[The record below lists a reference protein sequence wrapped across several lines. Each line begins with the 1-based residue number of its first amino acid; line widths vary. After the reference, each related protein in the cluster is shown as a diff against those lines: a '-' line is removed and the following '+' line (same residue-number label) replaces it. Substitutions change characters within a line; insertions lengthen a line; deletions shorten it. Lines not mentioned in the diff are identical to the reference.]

1 MVALANTRYAPAPRG
16 SRSFYRGKMR
26 RTPRVAM
33 LLDRGIPP
41 RPRPPRHTFRRRSPT
56 ARAGALASPP
66 GSLGRT
72 PPSVDRTGI
81 TSDRPVLRTA
91 PGSPGHPPTPA
102 PRTNLPPLRALVR
115 RAAMPGST
123 PFAPSP
129 GNGNRSHASVLPPAR
144 LLRSLRN
151 PASYALGDNP
161 RGRYFPT
168 VPVCRKNRTH
178 ATEIGHKPGSMP
190 G

>member
-1 MVALANTRYAPAPRG
+1 MTLPISVTRQPSWSLTPTMRRPKYLAMRMVALAYTRYAPAPRG
-16 SRSFYRGKMR
+16 SRSFYRVRMLRSRHASG
-26 RTPRVAM
+26 TPRPAGV
-33 LLDRGIPP
+33 R
-41 RPRPPRHTFRRRSPT
+41 RPRPSLRTLAVAPPRL
-56 ARAGALASPP
+56 RAGALAAPP

-72 PPSVDRTGI
+72 PPSADRTGI

-129 GNGNRSHASVLPPAR
+129 AAGNRSHASVLPPGR
-144 LLRSLRN
+144 LLRSLR
-151 PASYALGDNP
+151 D
-161 RGRYFPT
+161 
-168 VPVCRKNRTH
+168 
-178 ATEIGHKPGSMP
+178 PGIVRVRR
-190 G
+190 

>member
-1 MVALANTRYAPAPRG
+1 MWRPKYLAMRMVALAYTRYAPAPRG
-16 SRSFYRGKMR
+16 SRSFYRGLMR

-33 LLDRGIPP
+33 LLDRGNPP

-72 PPSVDRTGI
+72 PPSDDRTGI

-102 PRTNLPPLRALVR
+102 PRTILPPLRALVR
-115 RAAMPGST
+115 RAAMPGYP

-129 GNGNRSHASVLPPAR
+129 AAGRPVARKRAPTPPA
-144 LLRSLRN
+144 
-151 PASYALGDNP
+151 
-161 RGRYFPT
+161 PT
-168 VPVCRKNRTH
+168 LSSGSRHRTR
-178 ATEIGHKPGSMP
+178 
-190 G
+190 